1 MRHLILRFIM
11 AFIFAVGLTMP
22 TFPMSV
28 YAAEENLDFEEEK
41 SDIEDAIAENEEDSE
56 ATDEL
61 ENEYNDVQDEQDN
74 VNGRQLAEK
83 HFKQQSMLCKRL
95 IKT

>member
-1 MRHLILRFIM
+1 MRHLILRFFM

-22 TFPMSV
+22 TSSMSV

-41 SDIEDAIAENEEDSE
+41 SDIEDAIAEHEEDSE

-74 VNGRQLAEK
+74 VNGR
-83 HFKQQSMLCKRL
+83 
-95 IKT
+95 

>member
-1 MRHLILRFIM
+1 M

-22 TFPMSV
+22 TSSMSV

-41 SDIEDAIAENEEDSE
+41 SDIEDAIAEHEEDSE

-74 VNGRQLAEK
+74 VNGR
-83 HFKQQSMLCKRL
+83 
-95 IKT
+95 

>member
-41 SDIEDAIAENEEDSE
+41 SDIEDAIAEYEEDSE
-56 ATDEL
+56 ATAEL
-61 ENEYNDVQDEQDN
+61 ENAYNDVQDEQDN

-83 HFKQQSMLCKRL
+83 CF
-95 IKT
+95 